1 MLLLAFS
8 KLAFLWI
15 ALAVA
20 AFAFHLWR
28 KDYISLSVG
37 IGAVITA
44 FAVMF
49 NYDGLLTQALV
60 FVITTIVFLASFV
73 PAMIAQ
79 GNQKHMLNQVKSFD
93 LQGKTAVVTETIDNM
108 QAQGH
113 VQVDGQEYV
122 ARTSTGNIAQKG
134 EEVVILDKDKDIL
147 IVKGN

>member
-37 IGAVITA
+37 IGATITA

-113 VQVDGQEYV
+113 VKVNDQEYK
-122 ARTSTGNIAQKG
+122 ARTSTGNIA
-134 EEVVILDKDKDIL
+134 EVGTEVIILDRDKDIL
-147 IVKGN
+147 IIKGN